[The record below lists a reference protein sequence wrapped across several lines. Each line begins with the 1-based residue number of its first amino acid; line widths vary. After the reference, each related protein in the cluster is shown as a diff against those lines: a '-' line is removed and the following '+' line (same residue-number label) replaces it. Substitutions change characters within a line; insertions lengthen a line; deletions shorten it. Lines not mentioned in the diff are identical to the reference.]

1 VELSANRRLVNI
13 HDPNSVALASNEV
26 DWLIHKTGQK
36 PFGGINYPLGNPVV
50 ANYRSLGLA
59 EMANAIVEG
68 RPHRCSGRFALHAL
82 AVMLGIIESA
92 ESGQAVTIGVPGT
105 TFPRLTDEEAKHLLV

>member
-1 VELSANRRLVNI
+1 MTDASAG
-13 HDPNSVALASNEV
+13 PQF
-26 DWLIHKTGQK
+26 DWLIHKTAEK
-36 PFGGINYPLGNPVV
+36 TFGEINYPVGNPVI

-82 AVMLGIIESA
+82 AVMLGILESA
-92 ESGQAVTIGVPGT
+92 ESGQPVEIGVPGT
-105 TFPRLTDEEAKHLLV
+105 TLLAFTDEEARRLLLKPSEEISPVAP